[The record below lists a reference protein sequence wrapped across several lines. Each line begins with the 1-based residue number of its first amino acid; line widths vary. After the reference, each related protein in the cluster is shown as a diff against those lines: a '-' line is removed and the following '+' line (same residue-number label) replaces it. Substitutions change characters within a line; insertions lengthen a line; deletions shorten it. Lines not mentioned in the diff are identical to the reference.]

1 MTHLDHQKEEARV
14 VQLKEMLSLIDREK
28 PHILMGDFNSLKKN
42 DYTEEVW
49 NVLTEIRKKNNW
61 ELPISDLTDSLE
73 RELGYTDTWAATLLQ
88 SGKEEE
94 KIDYLFGT
102 PTQTKSNPT
111 RDNLWTRKVHKLAT
125 WYILLSFF
133 YLLLQRTLSN
143 EDIQLGRNT
152 NRLHL
157 DFAEL
162 SIPSYILSTH

>member
-14 VQLKEMLSLIDREK
+14 EQLKEMLSLIDREK

-49 NVLTEIRKKNNW
+49 NVLTDIPKRNNW

-73 RELGYTDTWAATLLQ
+73 RELGYTDTWAAFLQ
-88 SGKEEE
+88 SRGEE

-111 RDNLWTRKVHKLAT
+111 RDNSWTRKVHKLAT
-125 WYILLSFF
+125 WYILLLSSTLF
-133 YLLLQRTLSN
+133 QRTLLMVHSVGQ
-143 EDIQLGRNT
+143 E
-152 NRLHL
+152 H
-157 DFAEL
+157 E
-162 SIPSYILSTH
+162 